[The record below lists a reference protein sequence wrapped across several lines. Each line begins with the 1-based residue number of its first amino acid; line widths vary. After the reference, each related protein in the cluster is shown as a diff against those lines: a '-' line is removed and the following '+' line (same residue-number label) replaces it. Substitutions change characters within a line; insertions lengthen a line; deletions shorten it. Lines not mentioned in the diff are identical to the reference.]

1 MMETSKNNM
10 MSFSAVLMAGGMSR
24 RMGQDKATLRWGE
37 GFLWEWQLQKLQ
49 TLKPAELFISTRS
62 DQRFEAPGAMVLV
75 DARNDL
81 GPLAGLSAA
90 LNHLQTDWL
99 LVLAVDLPEMSAD
112 FLASLLQKAIATGK
126 GVIPELNGWF
136 EPLAAVYPK
145 KSAALALD
153 LLEGADRSLQNFVR
167 RSVECGW
174 VKTFPVTEKDRRQF
188 HNVNTPADLA

>member
-49 TLKPAELFISTRS
+49 TLKPAELFISIRTG
-62 DQRFEAPGAMVLV
+62 QRFEAPGTMMLV

-112 FLASLLQKAIATGK
+112 FLAGLLQKAAATGK
-126 GVIPELNGWF
+126 GVVPELDGWF

-174 VKTFPVTEKDRRQF
+174 VETFPVTEKDRGQF